1 MNIKY
6 LTIFLISILS
16 LSIIGSVNAAN
27 KDILS
32 DRVLLDEKAKYYHSE
47 FGAECLILKLYASK
61 LKHGD
66 YIQLRDFKDEVS
78 MYLFRDTNGY
88 VYFSNTYGTYKCKQD
103 IFDRAYTGYAL
114 LINY

>member
-6 LTIFLISILS
+6 LNIFLLFILS
-16 LSIIGSVNAAN
+16 LSLIGSVNAAN
-27 KDILS
+27 KDTLS

-47 FGAECLILKLYASK
+47 FGDDCLILKLDASK

-66 YIQLRDFKDEVS
+66 YIQLKGFDHIFQYLHRDSEGYIYLSSDYGRCNIKKDDFNRV
-78 MYLFRDTNGY
+78 
-88 VYFSNTYGTYKCKQD
+88 
-103 IFDRAYTGYAL
+103 YTGYAL